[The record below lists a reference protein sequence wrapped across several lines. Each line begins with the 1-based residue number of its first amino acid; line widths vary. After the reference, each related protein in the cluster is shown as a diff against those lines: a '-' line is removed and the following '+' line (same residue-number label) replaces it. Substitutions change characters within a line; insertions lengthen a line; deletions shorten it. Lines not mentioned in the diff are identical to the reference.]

1 MERQTELH
9 AQAAEPEKQ
18 AYASPE
24 LIPLGG
30 LAQLTAAGSGTEA
43 ETRGRT
49 CRRFS
54 ATQPCA

>member
-9 AQAAEPEKQ
+9 AQAQKL
-18 AYASPE
+18 AYASPG
-24 LIPLGG
+24 LIPLGE

-49 CRRFS
+49 CRRQS